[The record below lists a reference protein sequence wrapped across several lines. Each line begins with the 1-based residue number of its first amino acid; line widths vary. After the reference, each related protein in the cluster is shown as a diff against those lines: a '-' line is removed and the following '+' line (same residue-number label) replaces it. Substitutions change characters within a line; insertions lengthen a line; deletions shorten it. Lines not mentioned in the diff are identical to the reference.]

1 MFWTLYI
8 FLLCCWSFS
17 SLFLRAFFILS
28 VTLAAN
34 VFSQVVLYVLIYL
47 WWYLLPFKSLFNFMY
62 FILCFLVMAS
72 LCWVRVRKT
81 FPTSRFL
88 SSFWYFYNFI
98 FSIYILVHL
107 VFILD
112 YVLRF
117 AAKFIYFQN
126 SIVPTPFMKTQ
137 CMFSCRHL
145 C

>member
-17 SLFLRAFFILS
+17 SLFLRALYILS

-34 VFSQVVLYVLIYL
+34 VFSQLVMFVLIHL
-47 WWYLLPFKSLFNFMY
+47 WWCLLPFKILFNFVFHFM
-62 FILCFLVMAS
+62 FLVMAS

-81 FPTSRFL
+81 FPISRFL
-88 SSFWYFYNFI
+88 NSFWYFCNFI

-107 VFILD
+107 VFISD

-117 AAKFIYFQN
+117 AVKFIYFQY
-126 SIVPTPFMKTQ
+126 SIVPTPFMKHTVYV
-137 CMFSCRHL
+137 FP
-145 C
+145 